1 MHCKAAALQKPSSN
15 AGHFAVQASG
25 NVSQLE
31 AQVAGLQQSLLEAK
45 DLTRVKLQEAVAA
58 RHQANTQIKVSS
70 IARIV

>member
-1 MHCKAAALQKPSSN
+1 M
-15 AGHFAVQASG
+15 QASG

-45 DLTRVKLQEAVAA
+45 DLTCVKLQEAVAA